1 MEDGT
6 FLLST
11 FYFQSA
17 RRRNYLLSSIF
28 YRLVIMHKKKSYL
41 PHIIFYCLLALLFIF
56 LAKTT
61 LLKNTLSFFA
71 PVVLVPQQLFFHI
84 SSGIGNVMQGG
95 EVKKLQE
102 ENRALYKKIVA
113 QKNLENE
120 VKALRDQF
128 ATTTVTSADLLPA
141 SIIGSPGFVPSVTL
155 PEYYIIDKGEKDG
168 VIISQAVIVGSNI
181 VGFIQSVTNHT
192 ARVQLISQKNTTFTA
207 KTNGTGAV
215 GVVTGKGNGDIVFD
229 NVLLSD
235 SLKVSD
241 VVVTKGDVDIN
252 GKGVIPNLIIGKIVA
267 IDKKPS
273 ALFQVAKVQSLV
285 DFSHVATVFVVIPA
299 R

>member
-1 MEDGT
+1 
-6 FLLST
+6 
-11 FYFQSA
+11 
-17 RRRNYLLSSIF
+17 
-28 YRLVIMHKKKSYL
+28 MHKKKSYL
-41 PHIIFYCLLALLFIF
+41 PHIIFFCLLALLFIF
-56 LAKTT
+56 LAKTAF
-61 LLKNTLSFFA
+61 LKNTLSFFSSI
-71 PVVLVPQQLFFHI
+71 VLVPQQFVFHV
-84 SSGIGNVMQGG
+84 SSGIGSMMQGG

-102 ENRALYKKIVA
+102 KNRALYKKIVA

-141 SIIGSPGFVPSVTL
+141 TIIGSPGFVPSVTL
-155 PEYYIIDKGEKDG
+155 PEYYIIDKGEKDE
-168 VIISQAVIVGSNI
+168 VKTSQAVIVGSNI

-192 ARVQLISQKNTTFTA
+192 AKVQLISQKNTSFTA
-207 KTNGTGAV
+207 KTSATGAV
-215 GVVTGKGNGDIVFD
+215 GVVTGKGNGDIIFD

-241 VVVTKGDVDIN
+241 LVISKGDVAVDGN
-252 GKGVIPNLIIGKIVA
+252 GIVPNLVIGKIVA

-273 ALFQVAKVQSLV
+273 ALFQVAKVQSLI
-285 DFSHVATVFVVIPA
+285 DFSHVSLVFVVIPA